1 MTRRSRRSV
10 LGACGAGLAALAG
23 CAELDVE
30 IGDDEAER
38 EYDVAPLAAIAEEDP
53 PTRPDSFPV
62 DVTEEL
68 VERHY
73 DRAREFVA
81 AVPERPAVPNGVV
94 AERLRDRRERA
105 IEGID
110 DRPDAATGP
119 SRLGAARRTRSE
131 AAEVNGAYRA
141 AVDEIERESVARS
154 REELRRDLHELA
166 AESDYRGGD
175 PAEALVVHAE
185 LEGLRGYARRS
196 AEAWPPFPADPAADV
211 FRVGEIVGSVEE
223 GWAALGDAI
232 RLRARY
238 LDGTDDPR
246 SYRSAMTAAAHRLD
260 RRTATYRRR
269 VGEFLDT
276 RAAEAFDRDVEGTP
290 AAELYEEARRNVEF
304 ASDDAGRERR
314 TGDHATATLGAATEM
329 ASLRAFRA
337 VIDAIE
343 AGEYGPP
350 EDAERV
356 STAHREAIAAL
367 REAWTTKPVGVSVEL
382 AEPAREAV
390 AEAHYRLEDTGGEA
404 YEVDSAFASLV
415 RARLYAEAVPDT
427 VASVVA
433 ALESEA

>member
-1 MTRRSRRSV
+1 V

-30 IGDDEAER
+30 IGEDEVER
-38 EYDVAPLAAIAEEDP
+38 EYDVGPLAAMAGEEP
-53 PTRPDSFPV
+53 PTRPDAFPV
-62 DVTEEL
+62 DVTAEL

-94 AERLRDRRERA
+94 AERLRGRRERA
-105 IEGID
+105 AEGID

-119 SRLGAARRTRSE
+119 ARLGAARRARSE
-131 AAEVNGAYRA
+131 AARVNGAYRA
-141 AVDEIERESVARS
+141 AVGEIDRESVARS
-154 REELRRDLHELA
+154 RGELRRDLHELA

-185 LEGLRGYARRS
+185 LEGLRGHARRS
-196 AEAWPPFPADPAADV
+196 AEAWPSVPADPAADV

-232 RLRARY
+232 RLRTRY
-238 LDGTDDPR
+238 LDGTDEPR

-260 RRTATYRRR
+260 RQASMDRRR

-276 RAAEAFDRDVEGTP
+276 RAAEAFEGDVEGTP
-290 AAELYEEARRNVEF
+290 AAELYEETRRNVEF
-304 ASDDAGRERR
+304 ASDDADRERR
-314 TGDHATATLGAATEM
+314 AGDHATATLGAATEL
-329 ASLRAFRA
+329 ASLRTFRA

-356 STAHREAIAAL
+356 RAVHREATAAL
-367 REAWTTKPVGVSVEL
+367 REAWATEPVGVSVEL

-390 AEAHYRLEDTGGEA
+390 SEAHYRFEDTGGEA

-415 RARLYAEAVPDT
+415 RAKRYAEAVPDAT
-427 VASVVA
+427 ASVVA
-433 ALESEA
+433 ALESAA

>member
-196 AEAWPPFPADPAADV
+196 AEAWPPFPADPAADA

-314 TGDHATATLGAATEM
+314 AGDHATATLGAATEL

-337 VIDAIE
+337 VIDAVE

-356 STAHREAIAAL
+356 STAHREATAAL
-367 REAWTTKPVGVSVEL
+367 REAWTTEPVGVSAEL

-415 RARLYAEAVPDT
+415 RARLYAEVVPDT

>member
-1 MTRRSRRSV
+1 V

-196 AEAWPPFPADPAADV
+196 AEAWPPFPADPAADA

-290 AAELYEEARRNVEF
+290 AAELYEEARQNVEF

-314 TGDHATATLGAATEM
+314 AGDHATATLGAATEL

-337 VIDAIE
+337 VIDAVE

-367 REAWTTKPVGVSVEL
+367 RETWTTEPVGVSAEL

-415 RARLYAEAVPDT
+415 RARLYAEVVPDT